1 MDWSRDAIR
10 PTQHKSATALLLYGA
25 PCTALL
31 VLLGLAGSD
40 LGLAGGDLLLGAQ
53 GADYYFLL
61 SLLSILTSAWA
72 VVWLTLLFVASF
84 FRFRFL
90 WFCRISR
97 KACVLLLLSILSW
110 EAFNY
115 ATAEHDPL
123 ISLGLRWHLERT
135 CSADYLQSWG
145 ENELARSRKGDICS
159 PTPARIAALGAA
171 RDPAN
176 FTIEGEGPRSH
187 VHIEWTTGG
196 WGLFDDFE
204 HWWLDVGPP
213 SFVESARDVRPDFD
227 VASPITVFKI
237 RPGVYAGRGAEW
249 DFP

>member
-1 MDWSRDAIR
+1 MPS
-10 PTQHKSATALLLYGA
+10 G
-25 PCTALL
+25 
-31 VLLGLAGSD
+31 
-40 LGLAGGDLLLGAQ
+40 
-53 GADYYFLL
+53 
-61 SLLSILTSAWA
+61 LLSINRRPLYFSTARRVPPCWCSLAWRGANFAWQGATFCWVSRERTITSCLTLLSMLTSAWA
-72 VVWLTLLFVASF
+72 VVWLTLLFGASF
-84 FRFRFL
+84 FRFRFP
-90 WFCRISR
+90 WFRRISR